1 MKTLKKISPFIII
14 SIFFLFIYNFYQNNL
29 DDFLFLTNVTFINI
43 LSIAVL
49 CLFYLITETLILK
62 NIIKFFNSDSKFNE
76 CFLVICT
83 TYLCNTFIQFSGL
96 GYRAFYLK
104 KIKNIEVNKFIILSL
119 FIIAIELFIFS
130 SLSFILLL
138 LFDITNNKIDIYF
151 IIYLI
156 LIIITFLALIF
167 IFLNIRIINF
177 LFKFELFKNIKIFS
191 NLFNYFLIFD
201 LKKLKL
207 FILKFSYLF
216 IAQFFLLF
224 LIFFLSTDVVELDN
238 SILFSV
244 VATMSTDLSFIFT
257 ITPYAI
263 GISETLIFFS
273 SNNFDI
279 KFSEILYITNIFRL
293 SMFIVYSFF
302 GIVNLYWSS
311 KKLF

>member
-1 MKTLKKISPFIII
+1 M
-14 SIFFLFIYNFYQNNL
+14 
-29 DDFLFLTNVTFINI
+29 DDFLFLKNVTFINI

-62 NIIKFFNSDSKFNE
+62 NIIKFFNNDSKFNE

-138 LFDITNNKIDIYF
+138 LFDISNNKIDIYF

-167 IFLNIRIINF
+167 IFLNRRIINF
-177 LFKFELFKNIKIFS
+177 LFQFELFKNIKIFS

-216 IAQFFLLF
+216 IAQFFYYF
-224 LIFFLSTDVVELDN
+224 
-238 SILFSV
+238 
-244 VATMSTDLSFIFT
+244 
-257 ITPYAI
+257 
-263 GISETLIFFS
+263 
-273 SNNFDI
+273 
-279 KFSEILYITNIFRL
+279 
-293 SMFIVYSFF
+293 
-302 GIVNLYWSS
+302 
-311 KKLF
+311 